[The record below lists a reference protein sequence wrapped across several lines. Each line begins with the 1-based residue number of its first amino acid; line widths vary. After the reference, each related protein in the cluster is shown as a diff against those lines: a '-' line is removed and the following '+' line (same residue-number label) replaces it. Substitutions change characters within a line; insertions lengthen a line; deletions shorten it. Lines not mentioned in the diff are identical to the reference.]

1 MRTKTR
7 IVIADDHPI
16 FRQGLRQIIERDPTL
31 TVVGEAEDGAAAL
44 SLIQTERP
52 DLAILD
58 VDMPTLDGFRVARAL
73 AASRLD
79 VPLIFLTM
87 HMDEGLFNEALDL
100 NARGYVL
107 KDTAISD
114 LLQCVRA
121 VLAGGNFI
129 SAQLTSLLL
138 KRRNAG
144 AGLLRQNPG
153 LGDLTP
159 TERRVL
165 MLIAD
170 DKTNR
175 EIAEEMFISVRTV
188 ESHRANI
195 SQKLDLRGAHALL
208 KFALAHKSEL
218 S

>member
-1 MRTKTR
+1 MRTETR

-44 SLIQTERP
+44 SLIQAERP

-73 AASRLD
+73 AASHLE

-121 VLAGGNFI
+121 VLAGGSFI
-129 SAQLTSLLL
+129 STQLTSLLL
-138 KRRNAG
+138 KRRHAG

-165 MLIAD
+165 KLIAD

-175 EIAEEMFISVRTV
+175 DIAEEMFISVRTV